1 MRFEAA
7 EGGRLLLRQGRRP
20 VLLGRV
26 DGPNEGLFLHRLSGY
41 RSPLPPLRAGLTRS
55 GANLP
60 HRYARWLEDSPHGPL
75 HDARWLL
82 GLRRVFPPYVWTGD
96 FVRGWPDTYLDWC
109 AGGWQGVVPLRP
121 LSSPDAPRVKA
132 YRRRAREGT
141 LAPVLLWF
149 VTPLDGWL
157 ILDGHDRAV
166 AALAE
171 GSDPECVILE
181 RVVDEDVRRRQSR
194 TLIDEHERS
203 AAALARRPG
212 TEHQRRRLAQG
223 LGAALADLPCETAR
237 TVAWPLPGGPDTWD
251 DLAARTVFECPRD

>member
-7 EGGRLLLRQGRRP
+7 DGGRLLLRQGRRP

-26 DGPNEGLFLHRLSGY
+26 DGPDEGLLLHRLPGY
-41 RSPLPPLRAGLTRS
+41 RSPLPPVRADLARS
-55 GANLP
+55 NANMP
-60 HRYARWLEDSPHGPL
+60 HQYTRWLEDSPHGPL

-82 GLRRVFPPYVWTGD
+82 APRRVFPPYVWTGD
-96 FVRGWPDTYLDWC
+96 FMRGWPGCHLDWC

-121 LSSPDAPRVKA
+121 LSAPDAPRVKA

-171 GSDPECVILE
+171 GSDPECVVLA
-181 RVVDEDVRRRQSR
+181 RAVDDGVWRRQLR
-194 TLIDEHERS
+194 TLTDEHERRT
-203 AAALARRPG
+203 AEPARRPG
-212 TEHQRRRLAQG
+212 TEALRHRLAQG
-223 LGAALADLPCETAR
+223 LGTALADLPYEAAR
-237 TVAWPLPGGPDTWD
+237 TVAWPLPGGPAAWD
-251 DLAARTVFECPRD
+251 DLAARAMFECPRD